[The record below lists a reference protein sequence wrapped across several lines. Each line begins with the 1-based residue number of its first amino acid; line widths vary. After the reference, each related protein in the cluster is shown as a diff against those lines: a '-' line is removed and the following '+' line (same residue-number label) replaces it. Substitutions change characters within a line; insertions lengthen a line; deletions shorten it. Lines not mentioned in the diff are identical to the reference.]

1 MPLEERIVAWSKTR
15 PAWQRIVLREV
26 AVGSP
31 MSPQALG
38 RLVDSMVDGESVGNA
53 HLELGQLTTSAAQAP
68 PVSLHSISEPTH
80 VNALSTTTPLTF
92 PERGLTVV
100 YGDNGSG
107 KSGYARLLKRITR
120 SRHYEDVLSDVFRAT
135 AVDQPGANFAVHV
148 GDRLVR
154 AIWPDTKRPEF
165 QSMLFY
171 DGSCGSAY
179 IADEADFPYRP
190 YALFVMDG
198 LIEACNVVNG
208 LVDAK
213 LGENARA
220 ARSIPSAP
228 AEARE
233 TDAGKFL
240 AHLSADS
247 SIERFDRLTERLDE
261 PGMSVATVESQEATL
276 RSEDTRHARD
286 NLVRSAERFDV
297 LCDHIGA
304 VDSGLGETATVDAVR
319 SRDEVEQLRE
329 AAEHHANSL
338 RSEAL
343 TGIGNSSWKVLW
355 ETAQRFSEAHAYP
368 DHAFPVTSA
377 GSRCVLCLQELSES
391 GRDALSRFDRFVRDD
406 IQVRWSEAR
415 AKYEASHNARNSLQ
429 ILSDAVDNHLRDLEP
444 SHPVQ
449 VRSVRA
455 LLAKYE
461 ALQRVDPTIES
472 SRAAGAATAE
482 AENVIASLRSA
493 AGEARALAA
502 GLGDPEVT
510 RGRLHALGAKRRE
523 IELLTQMRAAREGIA
538 AEIARLRVRRWLEDL
553 KQEANTGPITRK
565 IAELSADT
573 ITDVIRD
580 RFTRE
585 TERLGLDRVT
595 IAKTRARK
603 GALLHQP
610 RLVGARQS
618 TTLDRVFSEG
628 ERSALGLAAYFTEAS
643 LHALGS
649 ALILDDPVTSLD
661 HIHRERVA
669 NRLVDFAETRQ
680 VVVFTHDVAFVA
692 DLKDAATRKDVVVA
706 ERSVSRSRAGERLPG
721 LCADTHP
728 WKARDVRARIGELG
742 ADLARLKKHF
752 EEFDDRQ
759 YEDAAAGW
767 AGKLSETWE
776 RIFSQEVVGQVLADG
791 GLEVRPRMVRVLARF
806 SNDDYQEFDGS
817 YGRASR
823 WARRHDKSALVN
835 YVAPSPTELENEL
848 KLVDRW
854 FKRVRGYKNS

>member
-1 MPLEERIVAWSKTR
+1 MPLEERIVAWSKSPR

-26 AVGSP
+26 ALGSP
-31 MSPQALG
+31 MSREALG
-38 RLVDSMVDGESVGNA
+38 QMVDAIVAGDSIGDA
-53 HLELGQLTTSAAQAP
+53 DLELEQLTTSAAQAP

-80 VNALSTTTPLTF
+80 VNALSSTKPLTF
-92 PERGLTVV
+92 PQRGLTVV

-120 SRHYEDVLSDVFRAT
+120 SRHNEDVLSDVFRAT
-135 AVDQPGANFAVHV
+135 AVDRPGANLAVHV
-148 GDRLVR
+148 GDRLVD
-154 AIWPDTKRPEF
+154 AIWPETNLPEF

-171 DGSCGSAY
+171 DSSCGSAY

-198 LIEACNVVNG
+198 LIEACHVVHG
-208 LVDAK
+208 LVEAK
-213 LGENARA
+213 LGDNARA
-220 ARSIPSAP
+220 ARPIPSVP

-233 TDAGKFL
+233 TDMGKFL

-247 SIERFDRLTERLDE
+247 SIDRFDRFDRLVKRLDE
-261 PGMSVATVESQEATL
+261 SGMSVATIESQEATL
-276 RSEDTRHARD
+276 RSVDTRQARD
-286 NLVRSAERFDV
+286 NLVRSAERFDF
-297 LCDHIGA
+297 LGKHIAG
-304 VDSGLGETATVDAVR
+304 VDSHLGETATGDAVR
-319 SRDEVEQLRE
+319 SRDELEQLRE
-329 AAEHHANSL
+329 AAQHHANSL
-338 RSEAL
+338 RTEAL

-355 ETAQRFSEAHAYP
+355 ESAQRFSETHAYP
-368 DHAFPVTSA
+368 EHPFPVTSA

-391 GRDALSRFDRFVRDD
+391 GRDTLSRLDRFVRDD
-406 IQVRWSEAR
+406 VQVRWSETR
-415 AKYEASHNARNSLQ
+415 AKYEASRKARDSLQ
-429 ILSDAVDNHLRDLEP
+429 VLSDAVDNHLRDLEA
-444 SHPVQ
+444 SHPDE

-461 ALQRVDPTIES
+461 AVQRAEPTVES
-472 SRAAGAATAE
+472 SRTAGAVTAE
-482 AENVIASLRSA
+482 AETVIAQLRSA
-493 AGEARALAA
+493 AREARTLAA
-502 GLGDPEVT
+502 GLRDHEAT

-523 IELLTQMRAAREGIA
+523 IELLTQMRAARENIV
-538 AEIARLRVRRWLEDL
+538 AEIARLRVRRCLEDL

-610 RLVGARQS
+610 KLVGARQS
-618 TTLDRVFSEG
+618 TTLARVLSEG

-643 LHALGS
+643 LHALES

-692 DLKDAATRKDVVVA
+692 DLKDAATRKNVVVT

-728 WKARDVRARIGELG
+728 WKARDVQARIGELRE
-742 ADLARLKKHF
+742 DLDRLNKKS

-759 YEDAAAGW
+759 YEDAVAGW
-767 AGKLSETWE
+767 AGKAVGDVGAHLQPGGRRASAGRWRTRGAPEDGQGPGSVLQRRLPGIRWQLWSGLQMGSASRQE
-776 RIFSQEVVGQVLADG
+776 RIGELRGAFLD
-791 GLEVRPRMVRVLARF
+791 RP
-806 SNDDYQEFDGS
+806 
-817 YGRASR
+817 
-823 WARRHDKSALVN
+823 
-835 YVAPSPTELENEL
+835 
-848 KLVDRW
+848 
-854 FKRVRGYKNS
+854 